1 MLSDHIILSLILIY
15 LIVNNINFDGC
26 GRISMNIPSPYH
38 ITFLVAAVS
47 AHYLCSLP
55 SSTYQA
61 SIGYL
66 VLATAAA

>member
-1 MLSDHIILSLILIY
+1 
-15 LIVNNINFDGC
+15 
-26 GRISMNIPSPYH
+26 MNIPSPYH

-61 SIGYL
+61 PIGYL
-66 VLATAAA
+66 VLATAAV